1 MQYVLIV
8 LNMRCPFCN
17 SENTTVKDSRE
28 YNDGISIKRRRVC
41 LDCNSKFAT
50 LEQILRR
57 DLIVIKKD
65 GRKEIFDRHKLK
77 DSVKV
82 GSGKQLTEEQLTN
95 VVENI
100 LNQIDKKHCEEITT
114 KEIGNIVL
122 DELKKINKVAFVRFA
137 SVYLNFEDTKD
148 FKEFIKRIKED

>member
-1 MQYVLIV
+1 MYQ
-8 LNMRCPFCN
+8 NMKCPFCN

-28 YNDGISIKRRRVC
+28 YNDGISIKRKRVC
-41 LDCNSKFAT
+41 LNCNAKFTT

-57 DLIVIKKD
+57 DVVVIKKD
-65 GRKEIFDRHKLK
+65 GRREIFDRHKLK
-77 DSVKV
+77 DSVKM
-82 GSGKQLTEEQLTN
+82 GSGKQLTEEQLSK

-100 LNQIDKKHCEEITT
+100 LNQIDCKHVEEITT
-114 KEIGNIVL
+114 REIGNIVL

-148 FKEFIKRIKED
+148 FKEFIKRIKEE